1 MNKQWS
7 KEKIWSW
14 YNARPWIRGC
24 NYMSA
29 DCANRIDQW
38 QELGFEE
45 GFKTTEKELELMQ
58 KTGFNSIRVILEFLV
73 WDKEHDGFT
82 ERFERYLSLCA
93 KYGISCMVTLANDCL
108 RPKSLEVTKLG
119 EQSFDIGYHGG
130 RKLSQHGSLGMGYHE
145 ALGVPLPV
153 KSE

>member
-14 YNARPWIRGC
+14 YKARPWIRGC

-45 GFKTTEKELELMQ
+45 RFKTTEEELALMQ
-58 KTGFNSIRVILEFLV
+58 ETGFNSIRIILEFLV

-145 ALGVPLPV
+145 ALDDPE
-153 KSE
+153 KAES